1 MKNVKEFRFRSLK
14 RHAGFSILEIFISLA
29 IGVALLAG
37 VLSVFV
43 GMKTTTSE
51 TSGFGELQENGR
63 FALSIIADDLMKADF
78 WGDYAGTF
86 ELASVNGVVQGAL
99 PNDCVGG
106 GINNATFPAAAG
118 QFRTLWGHTVKA
130 GNTNPMGCF
139 ANSAQAKVGSDVVQ
153 IKRVIADPVAAT
165 PANNFYLTTNISD
178 GQIFAGG
185 GAVPVI
191 DNSQTW
197 EYQHHVYYVTEQS
210 QGGDKVPVL
219 MQGRLTNTMSFSPLV
234 DGIEMIKFMYGV
246 DTDTNVDDKG
256 VINAFISA
264 DNMTSALWNNAVNT
278 KIVAVKVYVLARS
291 VLADP
296 KYTNENTYYLG
307 DTTYT
312 PNDNYRRMLFTSTV
326 TLFNARVD
334 SW

>member
-1 MKNVKEFRFRSLK
+1 MRTQS
-14 RHAGFSILEIFISLA
+14 GFSILEIFISLV
-29 IGVALLAG
+29 IGIALLSG

-51 TSGFGELQENGR
+51 TSGYGELQENGR

-86 ELASVNGVVQGAL
+86 DAASVNGVVPGA
-99 PNDCVGG
+99 PAIDCVGE

-118 QFRTLWGHTVKA
+118 QFRTLWGHTVKS
-130 GNTNPMGCF
+130 GNTDPLGCF
-139 ANSAQAKVGSDVVQ
+139 ANTAQAKVGSDLVQ
-153 IKRVIADPVAAT
+153 LKRVISSPVVAT
-165 PANNFYLTTNISD
+165 PANNFYLMTNLSD

-197 EYQHHVYYVTEQS
+197 EYQHHVYYVTEQN
-210 QGGDKVPVL
+210 QGNNKVPVL

-291 VLADP
+291 VLPDT
-296 KYTNENTYYLG
+296 KYTNANTYQLG

-326 TLFNARVD
+326 TLFNARID